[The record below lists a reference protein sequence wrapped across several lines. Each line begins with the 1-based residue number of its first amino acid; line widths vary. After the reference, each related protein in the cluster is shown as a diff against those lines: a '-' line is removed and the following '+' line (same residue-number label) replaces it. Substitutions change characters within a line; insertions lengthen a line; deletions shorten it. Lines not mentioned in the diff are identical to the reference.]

1 MSDGFCS
8 DAPTAPREIT
18 SFLRPKLSTFQ
29 PQINGHL
36 LIETNTAAKSGV
48 EIPSDSPG
56 ATDGLSR
63 ATDGLS
69 SLAIDN
75 GGALS
80 VQSMSSFQVNQG
92 VVAWIAQEP
101 RERGESIMFYQCQQI
116 MITCP
121 HSHFARSFQFQ
132 TR

>member
-1 MSDGFCS
+1 MSDLFCS

-36 LIETNTAAKSGV
+36 LIETNTAAKSGG
-48 EIPSDSPG
+48 ENPSDSPG
-56 ATDGLSR
+56 

-101 RERGESIMFYQCQQI
+101 RERGESIMFYQCRRI

-132 TR
+132 TH